1 MGIRLLAGRAFT
13 ASDRDNTPTVVIVS
27 QTFVDKF
34 LAGRDPLGEE
44 VIIPGYSRTRY
55 VDGRSQTQPTQIVG
69 VVADVR
75 YVGLGTAPE
84 PSIYV
89 PLAQSP
95 MPEVRL
101 SLVAEVGARDVDT
114 LGADV
119 RATLADL
126 DAAVPVE
133 ITTLADVLNDSLNR
147 QRIGMVMMSVFGAA
161 AILLVGVGVFG
172 VIAFVV
178 SQRTGEI
185 AVRLALGATRRHVY
199 WLVMQHGGSMV
210 VVGMAAGLLL
220 AWWTGAAMSQYVYL
234 VSPFEPI
241 VNVGSATAV
250 ISAALLATWLLARR
264 ASRVSPSRAL
274 RS

>member
-1 MGIRLLAGRAFT
+1 
-13 ASDRDNTPTVVIVS
+13 
-27 QTFVDKF
+27 
-34 LAGRDPLGEE
+34 
-44 VIIPGYSRTRY
+44 
-55 VDGRSQTQPTQIVG
+55 VG